1 MREKTIAIIDSGL
14 GGLHILK
21 ECYKVLRGYNFVY
34 VADTFNAPY
43 GSKSKHELK
52 KIANNL
58 VENIEKK
65 YKPEAIVFACNT
77 LTVNAIKGVRKNFD
91 IKFVG
96 TEPALKQAKIF
107 GGDTIIF
114 ATKSTLK
121 YYSKLNKK
129 VNNAIKSEYKKQNLK
144 YTNTDKVYKVF
155 IPNLPIE
162 IDQNFEDLDCLTEK
176 LKAVFDKEIYQNCT
190 NFVLGCTHY
199 IAIKPQLKNI
209 FSSDIQ
215 FFDGSKAVAKR
226 VQNIVPKLN
235 KRKKVEIA
243 KRIKFLATD
252 GDLLKKKNLI
262 KYFNKIYME
271 DILPDNS

>member
-21 ECYKVLRGYNFVY
+21 ECCRILRGYNFVY

-43 GSKSKHELK
+43 GSKSKHQLK
-52 KIANNL
+52 KIACDL
-58 VENIEKK
+58 VKNIEKK
-65 YKPEAIVFACNT
+65 HKPEAIVFACNT
-77 LTVNAIKGVRKNFD
+77 LTVNAIKIVRKKFD

-107 GGDTIIF
+107 GGDIILF

-129 VNNAIKSEYKKQNLK
+129 VGRQIKSEYKKQKLK
-144 YTNTDKVYKVF
+144 YTNTDKIYKVY
-155 IPNLPIE
+155 IPNLPLE
-162 IDQNFEDLDCLTEK
+162 IDQNFENLDCLTEK
-176 LKAVFDKEIYQNCT
+176 LKSVFDKEIYQNCT

-199 IAIKPQLKNI
+199 IAIKPQLKSI

-215 FFDGSKAVAKR
+215 FYDGSKAVAKR
-226 VQNIVPKLN
+226 VQDIVPKL
-235 KRKKVEIA
+235 KSKKEIGIE
-243 KRIKFLATD
+243 KRIKFLTTD
-252 GDLLKKKNLI
+252 GDLFKKQNLI
-262 KYFNKIYME
+262 KYFNKIYTE
-271 DILPDNS
+271 DILPHNS